1 MGTLS
6 WIDYLIIIISVLG
19 AIAIG
24 MYFARRQKTS
34 DKFFTGGRNI
44 PSWAIGISIMST
56 LISSITFLAYP
67 ATGYASNWILLV
79 QGIMVPIVLVFII
92 GFIVPLFRKVIG
104 ISAYEYFEKRFG
116 IVARIYSSLAF
127 MLMHFSKTGTVIFLL
142 SVALSAIIGIDIL
155 TTVWVL
161 ALVVTFVTVMGGLEG
176 VIWMDVFQ
184 GIWLMGGGLICIGF
198 LLFLPEGGPSE
209 VFRVIGESDKISFA
223 PYDFDF
229 TRLTAIVL
237 VINGIFY
244 AIQKYGT
251 DQTIVQRY
259 LAAGSD
265 KKAIKASFIGVLL
278 SVPIWTM
285 FMFIGTL
292 LYAFYQLSPEL
303 LPEGIL
309 AEGVFPLFIA
319 TELWVVLKGFII
331 AALIAAAISTIS
343 SDFNCISALGVTD
356 FYARFKSGVT
366 DLQKLTMGRII
377 IVAAGILAAF
387 IATLYVSWGGEGV
400 LGVIF
405 GLYAIFSAGIV
416 GMFLLGLI
424 VRRAN
429 TKGLYVG
436 MIACILFT
444 AWGSLTSTEIQ
455 ADGVTRVLWDLGR
468 FNFPHHT
475 YMLGV
480 YSHIVL
486 FIFGWV
492 ASYFFKPQPVAENLY
507 IYEFLKKKKHD
518 VL

>member
-6 WIDYLIIIISVLG
+6 RIDYLIIIISVLG

-67 ATGYASNWILLV
+67 ASGYASNWILLV

-142 SVALSAIIGIDIL
+142 SVALSAIIGIDLL

-229 TRLTAIVL
+229 TRLTFIVL

-259 LAAGSD
+259 LAASSD
-265 KKAIKASFIGVLL
+265 KKAIRASFIGVLL
-278 SVPIWTM
+278 SVPLWTM
-285 FMFIGTL
+285 FMFIGSL
-292 LYAFYQLSPEL
+292 LYAYYSYL
-303 LPEGIL
+303 LNC
-309 AEGVFPLFIA
+309 F
-319 TELWVVLKGFII
+319 LKV
-331 AALIAAAISTIS
+331 
-343 SDFNCISALGVTD
+343 C
-356 FYARFKSGVT
+356 
-366 DLQKLTMGRII
+366 LQKEYSHYSLPP
-377 IVAAGILAAF
+377 
-387 IATLYVSWGGEGV
+387 SC
-400 LGVIF
+400 
-405 GLYAIFSAGIV
+405 GLY
-416 GMFLLGLI
+416 
-424 VRRAN
+424 
-429 TKGLYVG
+429 
-436 MIACILFT
+436 
-444 AWGSLTSTEIQ
+444 
-455 ADGVTRVLWDLGR
+455 
-468 FNFPHHT
+468 
-475 YMLGV
+475 
-480 YSHIVL
+480 
-486 FIFGWV
+486 
-492 ASYFFKPQPVAENLY
+492 
-507 IYEFLKKKKHD
+507 
-518 VL
+518 

>member
-1 MGTLS
+1 
-6 WIDYLIIIISVLG
+6 
-19 AIAIG
+19 
-24 MYFARRQKTS
+24 
-34 DKFFTGGRNI
+34 
-44 PSWAIGISIMST
+44 
-56 LISSITFLAYP
+56 
-67 ATGYASNWILLV
+67 
-79 QGIMVPIVLVFII
+79 
-92 GFIVPLFRKVIG
+92 
-104 ISAYEYFEKRFG
+104 
-116 IVARIYSSLAF
+116 
-127 MLMHFSKTGTVIFLL
+127 
-142 SVALSAIIGIDIL
+142 
-155 TTVWVL
+155 
-161 ALVVTFVTVMGGLEG
+161 
-176 VIWMDVFQ
+176 
-184 GIWLMGGGLICIGF
+184 
-198 LLFLPEGGPSE
+198 
-209 VFRVIGESDKISFA
+209 
-223 PYDFDF
+223 
-229 TRLTAIVL
+229 
-237 VINGIFY
+237 
-244 AIQKYGT
+244 
-251 DQTIVQRY
+251 
-259 LAAGSD
+259 
-265 KKAIKASFIGVLL
+265 
-278 SVPIWTM
+278 M

-292 LYAFYQLSPEL
+292 LYAYYELSPEL

-343 SDFNCISALGVTD
+343 SDFNCISAIGVTD
-356 FYARFKSGVT
+356 YYARFKSGLT

-377 IVAAGILAAF
+377 IVVSGLLAAF

-444 AWGSLTSTEIQ
+444 AWGSLTSTEIET
-455 ADGVTRVLWDLGR
+455 DGVTRVLWDLGR
-468 FNFPHHT
+468 YNFPHHT

-507 IYEFLKKKKHD
+507 IYEFLRKKKQD
-518 VL
+518 DL